1 MAEGTKKVFLDY
13 DPTNDEIVYVEKFIE
28 DIELPMNIDEEDLK
42 EQQIKNIIQDEEDLE
57 EEAYYDGKNIPEI
70 NEEIREILAN
80 IKTETDEIDREHE
93 VERMLQLQQNKLESR
108 YKENKKQFIKKEDSF
123 KEVYSFEKEAK
134 KAERRRD
141 INKGDFISLIKS
153 FFKSKK
159 DKVVNIYN
167 KDNKDNKVEN
177 NVAKEQIPESQESQE
192 ANKEV
197 ESDENKEKL
206 TEKIIEREHI
216 KKDFKRFFI
225 FVIFTLVV
233 GIVVKYMFFNG
244 DGLITNHNPNNNN
257 TKTPS
262 SSIPLVTNTP
272 FDVGKPDDISIQ
284 TFLKYV
290 DRARQ
295 TIDPIIILAN
305 EETNNISKYVNN
317 QISRDELMRFF
328 KQSKSKKE
336 ELDLYLNS
344 ETIPRELEELHNIVQ
359 RRIRES
365 INISKSVLYHLSI
378 FNKKSEISADVNKYI
393 TLDTDLAKRQRDM
406 LISYYEKYNIKFN
419 EETSTITVEN

>member
-28 DIELPMNIDEEDLK
+28 DIELPANIDEEDLK
-42 EQQIKNIIQDEEDLE
+42 EQQIKNIIQDEEELE
-57 EEAYYDGKNIPEI
+57 EEAYYDGSNIPEI

-93 VERMLQLQQNKLESR
+93 VERMLQLQQDKLESR
-108 YKENKKQFIKKEDSF
+108 YKDNRKQFIKKEDSF

-134 KAERRRD
+134 KAERRKD

-153 FFKSKK
+153 FFKSKQ
-159 DKVVNIYN
+159 DKFISLSRKY
-167 KDNKDNKVEN
+167 NKVEN
-177 NVAKEQIPESQESQE
+177 NVTKEQTQKPQEIE
-192 ANKEV
+192 EVDKEV
-197 ESDENKEKL
+197 KPEENKEKL
-206 TEKIIEREHI
+206 TEKIVEREHI

-225 FVIFTLVV
+225 FVTFTLVV

-317 QISRDELMRFF
+317 QISRDELMRFV

-393 TLDTDLAKRQRDM
+393 TLDTDLAKRQRDI

>member
-159 DKVVNIYN
+159 EKVVNIYN
-167 KDNKDNKVEN
+167 KDNKVEN
-177 NVAKEQIPESQESQE
+177 NVTKEQIPESQESQE

-225 FVIFTLVV
+225 FVTFTLVV

-317 QISRDELMRFF
+317 QISRDELMRFV

-359 RRIRES
+359 RR
-365 INISKSVLYHLSI
+365 K
-378 FNKKSEISADVNKYI
+378 
-393 TLDTDLAKRQRDM
+393 
-406 LISYYEKYNIKFN
+406 
-419 EETSTITVEN
+419 ENP

>member
-28 DIELPMNIDEEDLK
+28 DIELPANIDEEDLK
-42 EQQIKNIIQDEEDLE
+42 EQQIKNIIQDEEELE
-57 EEAYYDGKNIPEI
+57 EEAYYDGRDIPAI

-93 VERMLQLQQNKLESR
+93 VERMLQLQQDKLESR
-108 YKENKKQFIKKEDSF
+108 YKDNRKQFIKKEDSF
-123 KEVYSFEKEAK
+123 KEIYSFEKEAK

-141 INKGDFISLIKS
+141 INKGDFVSLIKS

-159 DKVVNIYN
+159 DKFINSP
-167 KDNKDNKVEN
+167 KTDN
-177 NVAKEQIPESQESQE
+177 NVTKEQISKSQDVQEVNEDIES
-192 ANKEV
+192 A
-197 ESDENKEKL
+197 ENKEKI
-206 TEKIIEREHI
+206 TEKIVDREHI

-225 FVIFTLVV
+225 FVTFTIVV

-244 DGLITNHNPNNNN
+244 DGLIINPNPNNNN
-257 TKTPS
+257 IKNPS
-262 SSIPLVTNTP
+262 SSSPLVTNTP
-272 FDVGKPDDISIQ
+272 IDVGRPDDISVQ

-295 TIDPIIILAN
+295 TIDPIIVLAN

-317 QISRDELMRFF
+317 QISRDELMRFV

-344 ETIPRELEELHNIVQ
+344 ETIPRELEELHNIIQ

-406 LISYYEKYNIKFN
+406 LINYYEKYNIKFN
-419 EETSTITVEN
+419 EKTSTITGEN

>member
-159 DKVVNIYN
+159 EKVVNIYN
-167 KDNKDNKVEN
+167 KDNKVEN
-177 NVAKEQIPESQESQE
+177 NVTKEQIPESQESQE

-225 FVIFTLVV
+225 FVTFTLVV

-262 SSIPLVTNTP
+262 SSSPLVTNTP
-272 FDVGKPDDISIQ
+272 FDVRKPDDISIQ

-317 QISRDELMRFF
+317 QISRDELMRFV